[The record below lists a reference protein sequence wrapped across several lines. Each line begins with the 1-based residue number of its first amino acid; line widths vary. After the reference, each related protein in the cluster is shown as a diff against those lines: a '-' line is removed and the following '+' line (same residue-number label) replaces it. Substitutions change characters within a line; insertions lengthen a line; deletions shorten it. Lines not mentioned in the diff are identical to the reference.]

1 MGIGSSNY
9 IKEDSFDAVNNTSIK
24 SKNQLDNSISKQ
36 KIDKSIGNKYSS
48 GDKNFSWHFNTL
60 EGIKAL
66 NELDA
71 IFFY

>member
-1 MGIGSSNY
+1 MGNESSNY
-9 IKEDSFDAVNNTSIK
+9 IKEDSFDAVDNTSFK
-24 SKNQLDNSISKQ
+24 SKNQLDNSMSKQ

-48 GDKNFSWHFNTL
+48 GDKHFSWHLNTL